1 MLVVVRGSIRQRG
14 PSTWQ
19 IRVCAGR
26 DPVTGR
32 YRYVSRTVEGNK
44 RAAQRAAA
52 DLVVSVERGQVQ
64 PGRGTVAKLL
74 EQWMAHIEVQGR
86 AASTLVR
93 YRSAIKVNIV
103 PAIGHLQVPKLTGA
117 DLDAFYASL
126 LRRGLNPLS
135 VRKCHAILSAALHQA
150 VRWGWLERS
159 PIARCSPPSAPSK
172 EIVPPTVEEVRRL
185 LELCEKS
192 HADLGSLIYAAVTT
206 GCRRGELCALRWDDV
221 DFEKATLVVA
231 RSISDV
237 PGDVSVKDTKTHQA
251 RRLALDPST
260 IEVLLR
266 QRARAEERAAAA
278 GCTLAGSAYVWSQAL
293 DASIPYRPDR
303 VTGAFRG
310 LRERAGLPHLTLQGM
325 RHFAATALAGRGV
338 AVRTIAGRLGH
349 ANPNLT
355 LRTYAHFLDVADRD
369 AADVMAGLGLSLGAA
384 DGADSRSEVP
394 PSTS

>member
-1 MLVVVRGSIRQRG
+1 MRGSIRQRG
-14 PSTWQ
+14 PTTWQ
-19 IRVCAGR
+19 VRVSLGKDAA
-26 DPVTGR
+26 TGR
-32 YRYVSRTVEGNK
+32 YKLVERTVEGNK

-52 DLVVSVERGQVQ
+52 ELVALVERGGFQ
-64 PGRGTVAKLL
+64 PARGSLSELL
-74 EQWMAHIEVQGR
+74 EQWMTHIEARGR
-86 AASTLVR
+86 APSTLVR
-93 YRSAIKVNIV
+93 YRSAIRANIA
-103 PAIGHLQVPKLTGA
+103 PALGHMPVSKLTAA
-117 DLDAFYASL
+117 DLDTFYNVL
-126 LRRGLNPLS
+126 LKRGLHPLT
-135 VRKCHAILSAALHQA
+135 VRKCHAILSAALRQA
-150 VRWGWLERS
+150 VRWGYLDRS
-159 PIARCSPPSAPSK
+159 PIDRTSPPSSRSR
-172 EIVPPTVEEVRRL
+172 EIVPPTIDEVRRL
-185 LELCEKS
+185 LQLCETT
-192 HADLGSLIYAAVTT
+192 HADLGSLIYVAVTT

-260 IEVLLR
+260 IKVLLR
-266 QRARAEERAAAA
+266 QRTRAEERAAAA

-310 LRERAGLPHLTLQGM
+310 LRQRAGLPHLTLQGM

-369 AADVMAGLGLSLGAA
+369 AADVMAGLGLSLG
-384 DGADSRSEVP
+384 SRSDTRG
-394 PSTS
+394 STSA